1 MADPEKAVDEMALKI
16 AKALRSNTDDW
27 TKATQPMKSEI
38 TEKKKDSYK
47 KLVSRPKPKT
57 EVKKTLEGFK
67 THTLLDTLY
76 LDVNEKQIDG
86 IPKVVQLG
94 ITGLPSSGKSVL
106 IKEIAVRVADEGIGV
121 LLVTNED
128 SFDVDNQRI
137 DLQTRLKQ
145 TADLL
150 ELDWNK
156 IMVHL
161 SVLDTVSHS
170 DLRNWS
176 TFAETYRTII
186 ESEDIKLVLVDSVT
200 LLDTYRGAL
209 KLRLQEL
216 ATYNQLNGI
225 TAIYVN
231 QRATEDWDGRA
242 MAGGIGLGH
251 ILDTTVIVDYG
262 VPSSWK
268 RQMKQDFRDLGIE
281 VKQGDSHRFIRV
293 LGCRLCGFDAKY
305 KPIVITPNGFL
316 RIIEPEPEEKK

>member
-1 MADPEKAVDEMALKI
+1 MSNPEDAVDEMAKKI
-16 AKALRSNTDDW
+16 ADALRSNQE
-27 TKATQPMKSEI
+27 KATQPMKSEI
-38 TEKKKDSYK
+38 TEEKKASYK
-47 KLVSRPKPKT
+47 KLVSHPKPKT
-57 EVKKTLEGFK
+57 EIKKTLEGFK

-106 IKEIAVRVADEGIGV
+106 VRQIAVQVANEGIDV

-128 SFDVDNQRI
+128 SFDVDNQRM

-145 TADLL
+145 TADILG
-150 ELDWNK
+150 LDWNK
-156 IMVHL
+156 ISAHL
-161 SVLDTVSHS
+161 TILDTITHS

-176 TFAETYRTII
+176 IFAEVYRIVV
-186 ESEDIKLVLVDSVT
+186 EEVGIKLVLVDSVT

-209 KLRLQEL
+209 KVRLQEL
-216 ATYNQLNGI
+216 TTYNQVHGI

-231 QRATEDWDGRA
+231 QRATEDWDARA

-251 ILDTTVIVDYG
+251 ILDSTVIIDYG

-268 RQMKQDFRDLGIE
+268 RQMKQDFRELGIE
-281 VKQGDSHRFIRV
+281 VKQGDSHKFVRV
-293 LGCRLCGFDAKY
+293 LGCRLCGFNGKY
-305 KPIVITPNGFL
+305 QPIMITPNGLL
-316 RIIEPEPEEKK
+316 RILEPEEKKE